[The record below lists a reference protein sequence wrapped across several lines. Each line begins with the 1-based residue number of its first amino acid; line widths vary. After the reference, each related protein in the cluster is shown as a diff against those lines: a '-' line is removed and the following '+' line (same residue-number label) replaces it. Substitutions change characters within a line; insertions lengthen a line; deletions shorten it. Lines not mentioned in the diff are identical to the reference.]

1 MKCTPN
7 FKILTTD
14 VRQALGVN
22 MSLIRFVKFTA
33 T

>member
-1 MKCTPN
+1 MKCIPN
-7 FKILTTD
+7 FKTPATD
-14 VRQALGVN
+14 ARPCLGVN

>member
-1 MKCTPN
+1 MKRISN
-7 FKILTTD
+7 FKNPATD
-14 VRQALGVN
+14 GPPCLGAN

>member
-1 MKCTPN
+1 MKCIPY
-7 FKILTTD
+7 FKIPTTD
-14 VRQALGVN
+14 VRQAPDVN

>member
-1 MKCTPN
+1 MKRIPN
-7 FKILTTD
+7 FKIPATE
-14 VRQALGVN
+14 VRPCLGVN

>member
-1 MKCTPN
+1 MKCIPN

-14 VRQALGVN
+14 VRQPLGVN

>member
-1 MKCTPN
+1 MKRIPN
-7 FKILTTD
+7 FKIPATD
-14 VRQALGVN
+14 APPRPGAN